1 MPILRTFSQA
11 GRSLMN
17 LPVNLQ
23 PALTYHYRA
32 VPRDMIC
39 APDAIRQL
47 CDTLDQ
53 LMAYKAMIICGP
65 TILRHANVVQRV
77 QEALGERCAG
87 LYAGVLPHA
96 PVGMLAEAFEA
107 VKVAQPEALVSV
119 GGGSSHDTAK
129 GLATLLAQGGR
140 IHDYETRFTPPDQVE
155 LPNFTNNKMPVIAVS
170 TTMGAA
176 ELSGGAGFTD
186 HELGRKIVVADPWA
200 VPRSVLIDGQA
211 LATTPLSIL
220 RSTAIG
226 QFRIAVES
234 ICSPRHNPI
243 GDAMGTAAIRML
255 VRYLP
260 TCSADDIDSLLQVKT
275 AACMAS
281 LANVGGLGLCTA
293 TAHHVGGLF
302 NVAHGEANGILLP
315 HTMRF
320 NLEACAD
327 RQALIA
333 EAMGLDTA
341 GMTPEAAGLAAAD
354 AVATL
359 CQTLGL
365 PSRLRDVDVPEAG
378 LERIATATLH
388 DRGLATNPK
397 PVVDAAPI
405 LQVLRQ
411 AW

>member
-1 MPILRTFSQA
+1 
-11 GRSLMN
+11 MN
-17 LPVNLQ
+17 VQ
-23 PALTYHYRA
+23 EVLTYHYRA

-39 APDAIRQL
+39 APDAISRL
-47 CDTLDQ
+47 CDALDEI
-53 LMAYKAMIICGP
+53 MAYKAMIICGP

-77 QEALGERCAG
+77 QDVLGERCAG

-96 PVGMLAEAFEA
+96 PVTMMEEAYQA
-107 VKVAQPEALVSV
+107 AQAAQPEALVSV

-140 IHDYETRFTPPDQVE
+140 IHDYETRFTPPDRVE
-155 LPNFTNNKMPVIAVS
+155 LPHFTNNKIPVIAVS

-186 HELGRKIVVADPWA
+186 QDLGRKIVVADPWA
-200 VPRSVLIDGQA
+200 VPRHVLIDGQA

-226 QFRIAVES
+226 QLRIAVES

-243 GDAMGTAAIRML
+243 GDALGTAAIRLL
-255 VRYLP
+255 VQHLP
-260 TCSADDIDSLLQVKT
+260 ACTADRIDSLLQVKT

-315 HTMRF
+315 YTMRF
-320 NLEACAD
+320 NLDASAD
-327 RQALIA
+327 RQVLIA
-333 EAMGLDTA
+333 EAMGIDTA
-341 GMTPEAAGLAAAD
+341 AMTPAEAGLAAAD
-354 AVATL
+354 AVAAL
-359 CQTLGL
+359 CHTLGL
-365 PSRLRDVDVPEAG
+365 PSRLRDVDVPQAG
-378 LERIATATLH
+378 LQRIATATLH

-397 PVVDAAPI
+397 PIADAAPI